1 MMEEKFSILINLL
14 WERCIKNLNNILTE
28 DEANKFSNNDYYYL
42 LVIQSLQ
49 KPNLS
54 LIAEKLSLTKPAVSV
69 IVRKLM
75 NMNLITKVQSVEDKR
90 VFIVELTEKGSNI
103 LSGDRSI
110 YKWVTDNMADIVDKE
125 EDLKIIEKIIFGLVE
140 RLEGMNE

>member
-42 LVIQSLQ
+42 LVIQFLQ

-140 RLEGMNE
+140 RLEGMNG

>member
-1 MMEEKFSILINLL
+1 MEEKFSILINLL

-54 LIAEKLSLTKPAVSV
+54 MIAEKLSLTKPAVSV

-110 YKWVTDNMADIVDKE
+110 YKWVTDNMADIVDKK

-140 RLEGMNE
+140 RLEGMNG

>member
-1 MMEEKFSILINLL
+1 MEEKFSILINLL

-42 LVIQSLQ
+42 LVIQFLQ

-140 RLEGMNE
+140 RLEGMNG